1 MDLELVASLWMKTR
15 LGPAPGDVGI
25 NVHDEHGACLAREN
39 VQVIDEQLAALGS
52 ERCIE
57 VMRHETLRSLVVPD
71 VVHSELGA
79 AGARSVR

>member
-1 MDLELVASLWMKTR
+1 
-15 LGPAPGDVGI
+15 
-25 NVHDEHGACLAREN
+25 CLAREN

-57 VMRHETLRSLVVPD
+57 VMGHETLRSSVLLVTSRRGTARLHTARGRDSLRLRGLASAD

-79 AGARSVR
+79 AGAGSVR